1 MGRWLAVLVVMA
13 LAGGPAG
20 AQEGQEQL
28 PPILETIDL
37 ALWADTFEAQMDVL
51 SVLPPA
57 ERQTQFVDYLR
68 EWRERVM
75 PIVFAARM
83 LSEEQRA
90 ELGRRMQAAV
100 LTEIGFERAVELQ
113 ARWREEAEFQRVAFQ
128 ALDEEERQALIRR
141 FWTAPEQAAPDP
153 LRTALGVSDA
163 EWDVIGDLISRIRKV
178 QQEEAQARQEHRRT
192 LQRLLQDT
200 ATEAKAFLTQ
210 FKAMA
215 EKSARYQ
222 KQLAELREALRPLVT
237 IRQEV
242 ILIVQGILD

>member
-1 MGRWLAVLVVMA
+1 MRRWFAVLVVVGVV
-13 LAGGPAG
+13 GGSAW

-28 PPILETIDL
+28 PPILESIDL

-68 EWRERVM
+68 GWREQVM

-113 ARWREEAEFQRVAFQ
+113 ARWREEAEFQRAAFQ

-141 FWTAPEQAAPDP
+141 FWTPPEEAAPDP

-192 LQRLLQDT
+192 LQRLLQDP
-200 ATEAKAFLTQ
+200 AVEAKAFVAE

-215 EKSARYQ
+215 EKAERYR

>member
-1 MGRWLAVLVVMA
+1 MRRWVVVLAVVA
-13 LAGGPAG
+13 LAGGSAPA
-20 AQEGQEQL
+20 QQQQEQL

-75 PIVFAARM
+75 PVVFAARM

-90 ELGRRMQAAV
+90 ELGRRMRAAV
-100 LTEIGFERAVELQ
+100 LTDIGSERAVELQ
-113 ARWREEAEFQRVAFQ
+113 VRWREEAEFQRVAFQ
-128 ALDEEERQALIRR
+128 ALDEAGRQALMKR
-141 FWTAPEQAAPDP
+141 FWTAPEAAAPDP
-153 LRTALGVSDA
+153 LKTALNVSDA

-192 LQRLLQDT
+192 LQRLLQDP
-200 ATEAKAFLTQ
+200 AAEAKAFVAE

-215 EKSARYQ
+215 EKADRYR
-222 KQLAELREALRPLVT
+222 KQLSELREALRPLVT

>member
-1 MGRWLAVLVVMA
+1 MRRWLAVLVVVGV
-13 LAGGPAG
+13 LGHSVS
-20 AQEGQEQL
+20 AQDEQAQL
-28 PPILETIDL
+28 PPILESVDL

-68 EWRERVM
+68 EWREQVM

-83 LSEEQRA
+83 LSQEQRA

-100 LTEIGFERAVELQ
+100 LTEIGFERAAELQ
-113 ARWREEAEFQRVAFQ
+113 ARWREEAEFQRMAFQ

-141 FWTAPEQAAPDP
+141 FWTAPEEAAPDP

-178 QQEEAQARQEHRRT
+178 QQEEAQARQEHRRA
-192 LQRLLQDT
+192 LQRLVQDP
-200 ATEAKAFLTQ
+200 AAEAKAFVAE

-215 EKSARYQ
+215 EKAARYQ